1 MYKIAIVEDE
11 ENFSNQLKEYIA
23 KILTEK
29 GVIFE
34 IDAFSNPDYF
44 FRVFNKQYDLIF
56 SDIDMP
62 EMNGYDACKK
72 IREIDNDVTIVFVT
86 QLTQF
91 AIKGYEVD
99 AVDYIL
105 KPLNFESFNLKI
117 ERILHHIKKKN
128 SGSFIISLSSSEKV
142 TIKYSEL
149 IYIASDDHFL
159 EFGTE
164 KDIYNSFGTLKKY
177 EESLNQN
184 FYRCH
189 SSYIINLA
197 FVMKLDKTSVIMKN
211 GKEIPISRNRRKE
224 FVQNL
229 QNFYLRGNIKL

>member
-1 MYKIAIVEDE
+1 MYKIAIVEDD
-11 ENFSNQLKEYIA
+11 ENFSNQLKEFLK
-23 KILTEK
+23 KILVEK
-29 GVIFE
+29 GIIFE
-34 IDAFSNPDYF
+34 IDSYLNPDDF
-44 FRVFNKQYDLIF
+44 FKGFNKQYDLIF

-62 EMNGYDACKK
+62 KMNGYEACKK

-99 AVDYIL
+99 ATDYIL
-105 KPLNFESFNLKI
+105 KPLNFESFKLKI
-117 ERILHHIKKKN
+117 DRILNHIKKKN

-149 IYIASDDHFL
+149 IYISSDDHFL

-164 KDIYNSFGTLKKY
+164 KEIYNSFGTLKKY

-197 FVMKLDKTSVIMKN
+197 FVMKLDKNCVIMKN
-211 GKEIPISRNRRKE
+211 NKEIPISRNRRKE
-224 FVQNL
+224 FVQHL
-229 QNFYLRGNIKL
+229 QDYYLRGEK

>member
-1 MYKIAIVEDE
+1 MYKIAIVEDD
-11 ENFSNQLKEYIA
+11 ENFSNQLKEFLK
-23 KILTEK
+23 KILVEK
-29 GVIFE
+29 GIIYE
-34 IDAFSNPDYF
+34 INSYLNPDDF
-44 FRVFNKQYDLIF
+44 FRSFNKQYDLIF

-62 EMNGYDACKK
+62 RMNGYEACKK
-72 IREIDNDVTIVFVT
+72 IREVDNDVTIVFVT

-91 AIKGYEVD
+91 AIKGYEVN

-105 KPLNFESFNLKI
+105 KPLNFEAFNLKI
-117 ERILHHIKKKN
+117 DRILYHIKKKN

-149 IYIASDDHFL
+149 IYISSDDHFL

-164 KDIYNSFGTLKKY
+164 KEIYNSFGTLKKY

-197 FVMKLDKTSVIMKN
+197 FVMKLDKNCVIMKN
-211 GKEIPISRNRRKE
+211 NKEIPISRNRRKE
-224 FVQNL
+224 FVQHL
-229 QNFYLRGNIKL
+229 QDYYLRGEK

>member
-1 MYKIAIVEDE
+1 MYKIAIVEDD
-11 ENFSNQLKEYIA
+11 ENFSNQLKEFLK
-23 KILTEK
+23 KILVEK
-29 GVIFE
+29 GIIYE
-34 IDAFSNPDYF
+34 INSYLNPKDF

-62 EMNGYDACKK
+62 KMNGYEACKK
-72 IREIDNDVTIVFVT
+72 IREVDNDVTIVFVT

-91 AIKGYEVD
+91 AIKGYEVN

-105 KPLNFESFNLKI
+105 KPLNFESFKLKI
-117 ERILHHIKKKN
+117 DRILYHIKKKN
-128 SGSFIISLSSSEKV
+128 NGSFIISLSSSEKV

-149 IYIASDDHFL
+149 IYISSDDHFL

-164 KDIYNSFGTLKKY
+164 KEIYNSFGTLKKY
-177 EESLNQN
+177 EEFLNQN

-197 FVMKLDKTSVIMKN
+197 FVMKLDKNCVIMKN
-211 GKEIPISRNRRKE
+211 NKEIPISRNRRKE
-224 FVQNL
+224 FVQHL
-229 QNFYLRGNIKL
+229 QDYYLRGEK

>member
-1 MYKIAIVEDE
+1 MYKIAIVEDD
-11 ENFSNQLKEYIA
+11 ENFSNQLKEFLK
-23 KILTEK
+23 KILVEK
-29 GVIFE
+29 GIIYE
-34 IDAFSNPDYF
+34 INSYLNPDDF
-44 FRVFNKQYDLIF
+44 FRSFNKQYDLIF

-62 EMNGYDACKK
+62 KMNGYEACKK
-72 IREIDNDVTIVFVT
+72 IREVDNDVTIVFVT

-91 AIKGYEVD
+91 AIKGYEVN

-105 KPLNFESFNLKI
+105 KPLNFEAFNLKI
-117 ERILHHIKKKN
+117 DRILYHIKKKN

-149 IYIASDDHFL
+149 IYISSDDHFL

-164 KDIYNSFGTLKKY
+164 KEIYNSFGTLKKY

-197 FVMKLDKTSVIMKN
+197 FVMKLDKNCVIMKN
-211 GKEIPISRNRRKE
+211 NKEIPISRNRRKE
-224 FVQNL
+224 FVQHL
-229 QNFYLRGNIKL
+229 QDYYLRGEK

>member
-1 MYKIAIVEDE
+1 MYKIAIVEDD
-11 ENFSNQLKEYIA
+11 ENFSNQLKEFLK
-23 KILTEK
+23 KILVEK
-29 GVIFE
+29 GIIYE
-34 IDAFSNPDYF
+34 INSYLNPDDF
-44 FRVFNKQYDLIF
+44 FRFFNKQYDLIF

-62 EMNGYDACKK
+62 KMNGYEACKK
-72 IREIDNDVTIVFVT
+72 IREVDNDVTIVFVT

-91 AIKGYEVD
+91 AIKGYEVN

-105 KPLNFESFNLKI
+105 KPLNFEAFNLKI
-117 ERILHHIKKKN
+117 DRILYHIKKKN

-149 IYIASDDHFL
+149 IYISSDDHFL

-164 KDIYNSFGTLKKY
+164 KEIYNSFGTLKKY

-197 FVMKLDKTSVIMKN
+197 FVMKLDKNCVIMKN
-211 GKEIPISRNRRKE
+211 NKEIPISRNRRKE
-224 FVQNL
+224 FVQHL
-229 QNFYLRGNIKL
+229 QDYYLRGEK